1 MPLKAEGINPMAA
14 ALEALSVQSQ
24 IQARD
29 KERRNL
35 HAYTTVSSLLD
46 YTLSR
51 ATLDVIPPP
60 VDFSGNVTP
69 IAEQANST
77 PFSGNNNAI
86 GGN

>member
-1 MPLKAEGINPMAA
+1 MPLKTEGINPMAA

-35 HAYTTVSSLLD
+35 HAYTTISSLLD

-69 IAEQANST
+69 IAEQASNTPPSGST
-77 PFSGNNNAI
+77 NLT
-86 GGN
+86 GG